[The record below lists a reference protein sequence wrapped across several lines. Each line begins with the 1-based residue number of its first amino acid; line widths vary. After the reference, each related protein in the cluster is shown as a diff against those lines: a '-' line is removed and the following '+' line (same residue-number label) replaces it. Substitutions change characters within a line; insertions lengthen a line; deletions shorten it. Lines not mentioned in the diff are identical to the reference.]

1 MTLPSPNHQI
11 RALDSVTTLDASYCG
26 QVLVA
31 GSHGAVY
38 AAYLAAK
45 GGVRGVI
52 LNDAGLGKD
61 DAGISGLAYLDQ
73 FGVAGATIGHQS
85 ARIGD
90 GADMMA
96 RGVIR
101 NLNDTARASGC
112 AVGQSCADCA
122 AAMLNAPGATSTPP
136 TMTESRFMLEP
147 GDLEVWGL
155 DSASLILS
163 EDEVRIIICGSHGQ
177 ALAGSPENALKR
189 NVLGAVFHDAGI
201 GIDDAGVSRLTILDQ
216 RGIPTATVA
225 AESARIGDAR
235 SIYED
240 GILSKVN
247 LTAAN
252 MGAEVGFSTKGFVS
266 AIKASLKSTAPYKMT
281 P

>member
-147 GDLEVWGL
+147 GDPEVWGL

-163 EDEVRIIICGSHGQ
+163 EDEVRILICGSHGQ

-201 GIDDAGVSRLTILDQ
+201 GIDDAGVSRLPILDQ

-247 LTAAN
+247 LTAEN